1 MMIEVHSSDL
11 SARCPASAGYR
22 RAGLINV
29 AVPKAMFRGLAA
41 GRAIEIMLEEGT
53 AVDGV
58 PDACTRAVRESDVKV
73 QEEGR
78 FHNLDLKKVC
88 SELIETLAF
97 FPERAETAYKDY
109 DLIGQEIPIRWIVGF
124 LEREGEKHTVEFAS
138 HLDALYRHKETG
150 QLKIVDW
157 KWTKDSPNW
166 HYSQMNLQMRS
177 YMAAMQRGEFMM
189 NGFYVDMADYF
200 GERLS
205 VEAELFWIPGLMP
218 YKRRTTV
225 TVEGVEQVFH
235 KGDHRPITKILHYA
249 QNSRVDQIEKQIM
262 LRAEWIR
269 TGYYPEMPTPDGCM
283 ACPAQQDVGYCT
295 VAQDLG
301 GE

>member
-29 AVPKAMFRGLAA
+29 AVPMAMFRGLSA
-41 GRAIEIMLEEGT
+41 GRAIEIMLEEST
-53 AVDGV
+53 TVDGV

-124 LEREGEKHTVEFAS
+124 LEREDEKHTVEFAS

-189 NGFYVDMADYF
+189 NGFYVDMVDYF

-225 TVEGVEQVFH
+225 SVEGVEQVFH

-249 QNSRVDQIEKQIM
+249 QNSSVD
-262 LRAEWIR
+262 
-269 TGYYPEMPTPDGCM
+269 
-283 ACPAQQDVGYCT
+283 
-295 VAQDLG
+295 
-301 GE
+301 